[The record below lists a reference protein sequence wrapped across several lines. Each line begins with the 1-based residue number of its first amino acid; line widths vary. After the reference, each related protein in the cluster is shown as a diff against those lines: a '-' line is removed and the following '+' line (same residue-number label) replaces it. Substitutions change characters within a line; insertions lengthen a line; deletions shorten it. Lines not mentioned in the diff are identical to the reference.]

1 MGLMNANTGEIITPA
16 IYGDITMISKDL
28 LRAELN
34 NHNEESVILD
44 RNGKPVE

>member
-16 IYGDITMISKDL
+16 IYDITMISKDL